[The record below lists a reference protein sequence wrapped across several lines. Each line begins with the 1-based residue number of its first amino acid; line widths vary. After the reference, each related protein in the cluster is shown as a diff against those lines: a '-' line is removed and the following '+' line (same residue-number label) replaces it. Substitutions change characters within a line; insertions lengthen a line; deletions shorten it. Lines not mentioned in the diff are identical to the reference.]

1 LLVKPIPFIIE
12 WDGIKFSGTLTP
24 TGEKFALVGN
34 TSFMVNI
41 SFKGPM
47 HISKFH
53 GKWRMP
59 GAPQK
64 FVNILGLWIENY
76 YD

>member
-1 LLVKPIPFIIE
+1 MKPIPFIIE
-12 WDGIKFSGTLTP
+12 WNGIKFSGTLTP
-24 TGEKFALVGN
+24 SGEKFAFVGSASLV
-34 TSFMVNI
+34 VNI
-41 SFKGPM
+41 SLKGPM
-47 HISKFH
+47 QISKFN

-64 FVNILGLWIENY
+64 FVNILGLWIENN